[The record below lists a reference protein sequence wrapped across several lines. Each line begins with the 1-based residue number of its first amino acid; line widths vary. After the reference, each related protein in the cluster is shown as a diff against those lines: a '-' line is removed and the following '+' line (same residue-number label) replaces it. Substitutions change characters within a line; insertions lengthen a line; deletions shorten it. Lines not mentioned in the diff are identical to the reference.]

1 MANKTLN
8 TKILLRADL
17 ATNWQQANPVL
28 MKAEPAYET
37 DTGVLK
43 LGDGTTAYK
52 DLKAVKVGQL
62 SAVRNFEISGGATAQ
77 AVSFDGSADVNL
89 VVTAVD
95 ATKLTGVVPDINIK
109 PELTAVVG
117 YFNEGGVAKNA
128 AQLDGHGADYFA
140 TAQQLTSALN
150 GLAWRPVVNDV
161 TALKALQAPRE
172 GWTVSINTTNAIYR
186 FDDDNKATADEGE
199 DIIIPDDKTSGAWV
213 RIGTTIYSAATN
225 KTDGLMSAADK
236 AKLDGIAAEANKY
249 ELPVAKADTLGGV
262 KVGTGL
268 SVTTDGTLTN
278 AGASVWVVKKD
289 ILSQGTF
296 VDAEIGNP
304 VDGVS
309 PKVGDTVFD
318 SKGDSYVVTAAAL
331 SEGDSP
337 VMTYTV
343 GAVINSPTSGFLTET
358 AAAEK
363 YLAKTDAAGTAVG
376 GNLEGTVGN
385 ATIKDG
391 VVATAKIADN
401 AVVTAKIAD
410 GAITP
415 AKLSIPEGDVLI
427 IDGGT
432 AAN

>member
-17 ATNWQQANPVL
+17 ATNWQQSNPVL

-43 LGDGTTAYK
+43 FGDGATAYN
-52 DLKAVKVGQL
+52 DLPAFKAGQL
-62 SAVRNFEISGGATAQ
+62 SAVHNFEISGGATAQ
-77 AVSFDGSADVNL
+77 AVQFDGTGDVNL

-95 ATKLTGVVPDINIK
+95 ATKLTGVVPDANIK
-109 PELTAVVG
+109 PELNAVVG
-117 YFNEGGVAKNA
+117 YFNEGGIAKNA
-128 AQLDGHGADYFA
+128 AQLEGHGADYFA
-140 TAQQLTSALN
+140 TAQQLTDAINSLD
-150 GLAWRPVVNDV
+150 WRPSVADLD
-161 TALKALQAPRE
+161 ALKALTDPQE
-172 GWTVSINTTNAIYR
+172 GWTVSIDATNAIYR
-186 FDDDNKATADEGE
+186 FDVDNTAADDGTKVVYPANAADGATA
-199 DIIIPDDKTSGAWV
+199 AWIL
-213 RIGTTIYSAATN
+213 IGTTVYSVATAQ
-225 KTDGLMSAADK
+225 TDGLMSAADK

-249 ELPVAKADTLGGV
+249 ELPAAKADTLGGV
-262 KVGTGL
+262 KVGAGL
-268 SVTTDGTLTN
+268 SVTADGTLSAN

-318 SKGDSYVVTAAAL
+318 QKGDSYAITAAGM
-331 SEGDSP
+331 SEGENA

-343 GAVINSPTSGFLTET
+343 GDVINSPTSGFLTET
-358 AAAEK
+358 AADEK
-363 YLAKTDAAGTAVG
+363 YLSKTDTAGTTVG
-376 GNLEGTVGN
+376 GELEGTVGN
-385 ATIKDG
+385 ATIKAG
-391 VVATAKIADN
+391 
-401 AVVTAKIAD
+401 AVVTDKLAD
-410 GAITP
+410 GAVTP
-415 AKLSIPEGDVLI
+415 AKLSIPDGDVLI